1 MMKRSISNLIDCA
14 TIVSCTIL
22 LLFLAGPAFCE
33 QDGTALL
40 LELSPA
46 EGGNVNLEA
55 GVHVFDRDAEVTLI
69 AVPNPGYR
77 FVYWM
82 GNVTN
87 ATASTTT
94 VCLDTPKIVIAVF
107 ERSKLALVEF
117 EEGPQSSIGRGGLM
131 RSGADYS
138 SGVGQG
144 IIVWKPSRG
153 QPPEEQEE
161 EEEEDFPVPEGEPDF
176 PVPVPEPATIVFIL
190 TGMLSLAKYK
200 CRRAQGGGVHR
211 QTL

>member
-1 MMKRSISNLIDCA
+1 MRRSASKSRSIAAAIGSA
-14 TIVSCTIL
+14 IL
-22 LLFLAGPAFCE
+22 LLCLAGPAYCE

-46 EGGNVNLEA
+46 SGGNVNLEP

-77 FVYWM
+77 FVYWL
-82 GNVTN
+82 GNVID

-94 VCLDTPKIVIAVF
+94 VCLDTPKIIIAVF

-117 EEGPQSSIGRGGLM
+117 EEGPQSSLGRGGLI
-131 RSGADYS
+131 RSGGDYAA
-138 SGVGQG
+138 GLEQATGG
-144 IIVWKPSRG
+144 KRPPHWHPP
-153 QPPEEQEE
+153 QPPEEQ
-161 EEEEDFPVPEGEPDF
+161 EDFPVPEGEPDF
-176 PVPVPEPATIVFIL
+176 PVSVPEPATIVFIFI
-190 TGMLSLAKYK
+190 GMLSLAKCK
-200 CRRAQGGGVHR
+200 RRRVEVGEVHR

>member
-1 MMKRSISNLIDCA
+1 MIDCA
-14 TIVSCTIL
+14 TIVSCAIL
-22 LLFLAGPAFCE
+22 LLFLAGPAYCE

-77 FVYWM
+77 FVYWL
-82 GNVTN
+82 GNVTD

-117 EEGPQSSIGRGGLM
+117 EEGPQGSVGRGGLM

-138 SGVGQG
+138 SGIGQG
-144 IIVWKPSRG
+144 ITVWKPSHWQPP
-153 QPPEEQEE
+153 QPPEEQ
-161 EEEEDFPVPEGEPDF
+161 EEDFPVPEGEPDF
-176 PVPVPEPATIVFIL
+176 PVPVPEPATVCLLGIGGL
-190 TGMLSLAKYK
+190 TLLLKRHKEFTSKRK
-200 CRRAQGGGVHR
+200 
-211 QTL
+211 

>member
-1 MMKRSISNLIDCA
+1 MKRSISNLIDCA

-22 LLFLAGPAFCE
+22 LLFLAGPAYCE

-69 AVPNPGYR
+69 AVPNRGYR
-77 FVYWM
+77 FVYWL
-82 GNVTN
+82 GNVTD
-87 ATASTTT
+87 ATASTTI

-107 ERSKLALVEF
+107 ERSKLALDEF
-117 EEGPQSSIGRGGLM
+117 EEGPQSSIGRGGLI

-138 SGVGQG
+138 SGIGQG
-144 IIVWKPSRG
+144 IVVFKPSHR
-153 QPPEEQEE
+153 QPPPEEEE
-161 EEEEDFPVPEGEPDF
+161 QEEDFPVPEGEPDF

-190 TGMLSLAKYK
+190 TGMLSLAKCK
-200 CRRAQGGGVHR
+200 CRRAQGGEVHR

>member
-1 MMKRSISNLIDCA
+1 LIGCA
-14 TIVSCTIL
+14 TVVGCAIL
-22 LLFLAGPAFCE
+22 LLFLAGPAYCE

-46 EGGNVNLEA
+46 EGGNVNLES

-77 FVYWM
+77 FVYWL
-82 GNVTN
+82 GNVTD

-117 EEGPQSSIGRGGLM
+117 EEGPQSSIGSGGLVS
-131 RSGADYS
+131 SGADYS

-144 IIVWKPSRG
+144 IIVFKPSRG

-161 EEEEDFPVPEGEPDF
+161 EKDFPVPEGEPDF

-190 TGMLSLAKYK
+190 TGMLSFAKRN
-200 CRRAQGGGVHR
+200 CRRAEGGKVHS